1 MFKKNQQH
9 KCKYYKCKYLVR
21 FSMTFHRILH
31 LIQQQLQK
39 ENMALDNLKSNL
51 SGQATV
57 EDSKVHLSDAFTL
70 KDTTHTHL
78 RQ

>member
-1 MFKKNQQH
+1 
-9 KCKYYKCKYLVR
+9 
-21 FSMTFHRILH
+21 MTFHRILH

-57 EDSKVHLSDAFTL
+57 EDSKVH
-70 KDTTHTHL
+70 
-78 RQ
+78 